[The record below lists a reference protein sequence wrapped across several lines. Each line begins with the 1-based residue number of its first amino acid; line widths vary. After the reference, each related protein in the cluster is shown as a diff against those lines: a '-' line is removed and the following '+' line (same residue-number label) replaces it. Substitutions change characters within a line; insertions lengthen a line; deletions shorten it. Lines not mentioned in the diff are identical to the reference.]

1 MQEVARYSAVSC
13 PSEEKEQVIQ
23 MKFLFSNLKKMKY
36 RVIFLL
42 IVVFQFKSKVEWL
55 EDCL

>member
-23 MKFLFSNLKKMKY
+23 MGFLFSNLKKMKY
-36 RVIFLL
+36 SVIFLL

-55 EDCL
+55 EHCL

>member
-1 MQEVARYSAVSC
+1 MQEVARHSAVSC
-13 PSEEKEQVIQ
+13 PSEEKGQVIQ
-23 MKFLFSNLKKMKY
+23 MGFLFSNLKQMKY
-36 RVIFLL
+36 SVIFLL

>member
-1 MQEVARYSAVSC
+1 MQEVARHSAVSC

-23 MKFLFSNLKKMKY
+23 MGFLFSNLKKMKY

-42 IVVFQFKSKVEWL
+42 IVVF
-55 EDCL
+55 